1 MGVISLSNQEANDFN
16 PLISAFIA
24 ASEIS
29 SDDLQAQ
36 TLEFALLS

>member
-1 MGVISLSNQEANDFN
+1 MGVISLSNQGANDVN
-16 PLISAFIA
+16 PQMLAVIA

-36 TLEFALLS
+36 TL